1 MTRKKQRDEK
11 IIHVV
16 FGPGGGRVDEFE
28 DITVREISLSKLAQ
42 LADQGGIKDAK
53 TLLLAEILRLRRPDL
68 FE

>member
-1 MTRKKQRDEK
+1 MYLYLAAYSAADRL
-11 IIHVV
+11 
-16 FGPGGGRVDEFE
+16 GPGGGRVDEFE

-53 TLLLAEILRLRRPDL
+53 TLLLAQTLRLRRPDL